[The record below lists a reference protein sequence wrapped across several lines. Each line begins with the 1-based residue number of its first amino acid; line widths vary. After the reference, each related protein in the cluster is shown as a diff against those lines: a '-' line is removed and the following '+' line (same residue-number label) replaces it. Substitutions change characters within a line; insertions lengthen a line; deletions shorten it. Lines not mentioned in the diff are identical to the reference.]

1 MYCYILLTI
10 FLFSVTTTKSSNT
23 KPKFCVNC
31 KYYILPLHYKESDG
45 RCTLFPLQKSDF
57 LVAGTRNPTSFSYCS
72 IARTWED
79 MCGKNATKYVKKYKK
94 KVDKTMSKSIEQ

>member
-10 FLFSVTTTKSSNT
+10 FLFSLTITNSRKL

-31 KYYILPLHYKESDG
+31 KYYILAPQYKESSG
-45 RCTLFPLQKSDF
+45 KCTLFPLHNSDF
-57 LVAGTRNPTSFSYCS
+57 LVSGTENPASFTYCS

-79 MCGKNATKYVKKYKK
+79 MCGKNATRYVKKYKK
-94 KVDKTMSKSIEQ
+94 NVNNTSEQEH